1 MSMYSY
7 CMFIYVYTDWG
18 FSVLFPQLQGK
29 RQGKTRQDGA
39 RPELFLILVLLYVF
53 CVLLYVFLCCSMY
66 FLCCSMYVCVALCI
80 FVLFYV
86 CFVVLCIVCFV
97 SFSVL
102 FVCICVLY
110 YCHRMATQLQL
121 NISYHN
127 ISRKNWMLSFQI
139 LHHEVLRYPI
149 DVFWNIRN
157 MIFLFL

>member
-121 NISYHN
+121 NISYQIHYEN
-127 ISRKNWMLSFQI
+127 FHYDPPNHLQLHCRKRRNLHFHEMLGAI
-139 LHHEVLRYPI
+139 
-149 DVFWNIRN
+149 
-157 MIFLFL
+157 